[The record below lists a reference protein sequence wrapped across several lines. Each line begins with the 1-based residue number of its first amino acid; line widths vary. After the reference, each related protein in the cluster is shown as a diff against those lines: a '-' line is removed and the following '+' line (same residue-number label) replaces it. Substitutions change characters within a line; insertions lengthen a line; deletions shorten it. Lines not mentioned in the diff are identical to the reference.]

1 MAVNPPSGS
10 GLKITLYVRFCVM
23 IEALYKRPMRS
34 SLRLLTKSTTIGTI
48 IDMATL
54 QPILPA
60 NEARANF
67 YQILE
72 EAGGNMRQFIITHRA
87 GKPVIVMSQEE
98 FEGWQETLEIMS
110 DKKLLASLMRSMKS
124 KKVYTK
130 KQADKLIGW

>member
-1 MAVNPPSGS
+1 
-10 GLKITLYVRFCVM
+10 
-23 IEALYKRPMRS
+23 
-34 SLRLLTKSTTIGTI
+34 
-48 IDMATL
+48 MATL

-72 EAGGNMRQFIITHRA
+72 EAGENMRQFIITHR
-87 GKPVIVMSQEE
+87 GRKPVIVMSQEE

-110 DKKLLASLMRSMKS
+110 DKKLMANLMRSMKS

-130 KQADKLIGW
+130 EQADKLTGW